1 MTDPWKLQNP
11 TADEPCGVVDVEAQ
25 FPELVHYGCRECR
38 RIVREL
44 LSARVQKPRPDTSE
58 QLPLFKVHS
67 RRKLP
72 NPGLP
77 KGVGRRRS
85 WA

>member
-1 MTDPWKLQNP
+1 MTDPWKLLNP
-11 TADEPCGVVDVEAQ
+11 KADEPCGTVDVEAK

-44 LSARVQKPRPDTSE
+44 LSARVQEPEPDTSE

-67 RRKLP
+67 RRKLSKA
-72 NPGLP
+72 GLP
-77 KGVGRRRS
+77 AGGRRRK